1 MRCKILHESKNRMRV
16 HLFRKY
22 MTCDEADKVEYF
34 LLSLPYVDEVKV
46 SERTS
51 DAVIRYND
59 RKREL
64 LINELAHFDLASTEV
79 AVPEHTGRELT
90 HSYQDRMFWL
100 IARRVVSRFAFPI
113 SIRRIVTAVKSVP
126 YVIEGI
132 RSLMKGKLA
141 VSVLDAASIMVSMIR
156 RDFDTAG
163 SVIFLLGVGDLM
175 DEWTRKKS
183 VADLASAMA
192 LNVDRVWQVTDDG
205 EETLVGINGIK
216 LGDTIVVRTGNMV
229 PLDGVVIEGVAEINQ
244 ASITG
249 ESLPVH
255 KEPGGYVYAG
265 TVLEEGEIKV
275 NVKKAV
281 GSGQYDRITQMIEES
296 EKLKSTAEE
305 NAFRMADRLV
315 PYTFGA
321 TALTYLLTRNVT
333 RATSILM
340 VDFCCAL
347 KLSIPIAVLSAMRE
361 AGQHHISVKGGK
373 FLEKVAEAD
382 TIVFDKTG
390 TLTYACPK
398 VKDIV
403 TFDGA
408 DKDEMLRLAACLEEH
423 YPHSMANAVVKA
435 AEEKGLVHEE
445 KHSKVEYVVA
455 HGIASSIE
463 GEKVVIG
470 SYHFVFEDEG
480 CVISEDEQDKFENL
494 SDAYSHLYMAIGGR
508 VKAAIMIDDPVKSE
522 AKEVVQ
528 KLQALGLKVVM
539 LTGDSTRVA
548 NRVASELGVD
558 EVRSQV
564 LPEDKAAF
572 VEEEHKK
579 GRTCIMIGD
588 GVNDSPALSAADAG
602 IAINSGA
609 AIAREVADIMI
620 SEDDLGSLVVLRQ
633 LGTELQKRMKGN
645 YRKIVGFN
653 AGLILLGATGVLQP
667 TMTAL
672 LHNGSTIA
680 ISMKSMTNLLGTV
693 FPT

>member
-22 MTCDEADKVEYF
+22 MTCAEADKVEYF

-51 DAVIRYND
+51 DATIRYND
-59 RKREL
+59 KNRDN
-64 LINELAHFDLASTEV
+64 LINELSQFNLTSTEV
-79 AVPEHTGRELT
+79 VVPEHTGRELT
-90 HSYQDRMFWL
+90 HSYQDRMFYL
-100 IARRVVSRFAFPI
+100 IARRAISRLFLPI
-113 SIRRIVTAVKSVP
+113 SIRNVITVFKSVP
-126 YVIEGI
+126 YVIEGLK
-132 RSLMKGKLA
+132 SLAKGKLK

-163 SVIFLLGVGDLM
+163 SVIFLLSVGDLM

-192 LNVDRVWQVTDDG
+192 LNVDKVWQVNDDG
-205 EETLVGINGIK
+205 EEILVSINHIK
-216 LGDTIVVRTGNMV
+216 VEDTIVVRTGNMV
-229 PLDGVVIEGVAEINQ
+229 PLDGLIIDGVAEINQ

-255 KEPGGYVYAG
+255 KEVGGYVYAG

-275 NVKKAV
+275 CVKKTV

-390 TLTYACPK
+390 TLTHACPT
-398 VKDIV
+398 VKDVI
-403 TFDGA
+403 TFDGE

-423 YPHSMANAVVKA
+423 YPHSVANAVVKA
-435 AEEKGLVHEE
+435 AEDKGLIHEE

-455 HGIASSIE
+455 HGIASSID

-480 CVISEDEQDKFENL
+480 CVIADEEQEKFRNL
-494 SDAYSHLYMAIGGR
+494 SDEYSHLYMAIGGR
-508 VKAAIMIDDPVKSE
+508 VKAAIMIDDPVKPE
-522 AKEVVQ
+522 AKDVVER
-528 KLQALGLKVVM
+528 LQALGLRVVM
-539 LTGDSTRVA
+539 LTGDSSRVA
-548 NRVASELGVD
+548 KRVAKELGVD
-558 EVRSQV
+558 EVKAQV

-572 VEEEHKK
+572 VEEEHKA

-620 SEDDLGSLVVLRQ
+620 SEDDLSSLIILRQ
-633 LGTELQKRMKGN
+633 LGVELQKRMKGN

-653 AGLILLGATGVLQP
+653 AGLILLGAVGILQP

-680 ISMKSMTNLLGTV
+680 ISMKSMTNLLERED
-693 FPT
+693 

>member
-1 MRCKILHESKNRMRV
+1 MKCRILHESKNRMRV

-22 MTCDEADKVEYF
+22 MTFDEADKVEFF
-34 LLSLPYVDEVKV
+34 LLGLPYVSEVKV
-46 SERTS
+46 NERTS
-51 DAVIRYND
+51 DATIRYQEKYRD
-59 RKREL
+59 D
-64 LINELAHFDLASTEV
+64 LINQLASFSLTDTEV
-79 AVPEHTGRELT
+79 AVPEHTGRELN
-90 HSYQDRMFWL
+90 HNYQDRMFYL
-100 IARRVVSRFAFPI
+100 IARRAISRLFLPI
-113 SIRRIVTAVKSVP
+113 SIRNVITVVRSIPYIWEGLKS
-126 YVIEGI
+126 
-132 RSLMKGKLA
+132 LAKGRLK
-141 VSVLDAASIMVSMIR
+141 VSVLDATSILVSMLR

-192 LNVDRVWQVTDDG
+192 LNIDKVWQIDESG
-205 EETLVGINGIK
+205 EEILVDINRID

-229 PLDGVVIEGVAEINQ
+229 PLDGVIIDGVAEINQ

-255 KEPGGYVYAG
+255 KEVGGYVYAG

-275 NVKKAV
+275 SVKKTQ
-281 GSGQYDRITQMIEES
+281 GSGQYDHITQMIEES

-305 NAFRMADRLV
+305 NAFKMADRLV
-315 PYTFGA
+315 PYTLGA

-390 TLTYACPK
+390 TLTYACPS

-408 DKDEMLRLAACLEEH
+408 DKDEMLCLAACLEEH

-455 HGIASSIE
+455 HGIASFIN
-463 GEKVVIG
+463 GEKVIIG

-480 CVISEDEQDKFENL
+480 CIIEDSEKEKFENL
-494 SDAYSHLYMAIGGR
+494 SDEYSHLYMAVGGK

-522 AKEVVQ
+522 AKEVIH
-528 KLQALGLKVVM
+528 KLKALGLRVVM
-539 LTGDSTRVA
+539 LTGDSSRVA
-548 NRVASELGVD
+548 KRVARELGVD
-558 EVRSQV
+558 EVRAQV

-572 VEEEHKK
+572 VEQEHMA
-579 GRTCIMIGD
+579 GRSCIMIGD

-620 SEDDLGSLVVLRQ
+620 SEDDLSSLVILRQ
-633 LGTELQKRMKGN
+633 LGVELQKRMKGN

-653 AGLILLGATGVLQP
+653 SGLILLGAVGILQP

-680 ISMKSMTNLLGTV
+680 ISLKSMTNLLENREG
-693 FPT
+693 

>member
-16 HLFRKY
+16 RLFRKY
-22 MTCDEADKVEYF
+22 MTCAEADKVEYY
-34 LLSLPYVDEVKV
+34 LLGLPYVNEVKV

-51 DAVIRYND
+51 DAVIRYDD
-59 RKREL
+59 RKRER
-64 LINELAHFDLASTEV
+64 LIRDLSTFDLYSTEV
-79 AVPEHTGRELT
+79 TVPEHTGRELT
-90 HSYQDRMFWL
+90 HSYQDRMFYL
-100 IARRVVSRFAFPI
+100 VARRIISRAVLPI
-113 SIRRIVTAVKSVP
+113 SLRSIITAVKSIP

-132 RSLMKGKLA
+132 KSLIKGKLT
-141 VSVLDAASIMVSMIR
+141 VSVLDAASIAVSMVR
-156 RDFDTAG
+156 KDFDTAG
-163 SVIFLLGVGDLM
+163 SVIFLLSVGDLM

-183 VADLASAMA
+183 VADLAGAMA
-192 LNVDRVWQVTDDG
+192 LNVDKVWQVTDDG
-205 EETLVGINGIK
+205 EEILTDINDVK
-216 LGDTIVVRTGNMV
+216 LEDTIVVRTGNMV
-229 PLDGVVIEGVAEINQ
+229 PLDGVVMDGVAEINQ

-265 TVLEEGEIKV
+265 TVLEEGEV
-275 NVKKAV
+275 HVAVKKTV
-281 GSGQYDRITQMIEES
+281 GSGHYDRITQMIEES
-296 EKLKSTAEE
+296 EKLKSAAEE
-305 NAFRMADRLV
+305 KAFRMADRLV

-382 TIVFDKTG
+382 TIIFDKTG
-390 TLTYACPK
+390 TLTYACPS
-398 VKDIV
+398 VKEVIP
-403 TFDGA
+403 FDGA

-435 AEEKGLVHEE
+435 AEDAGLVHEE
-445 KHSKVEYVVA
+445 QHSKVEYVVA
-455 HGIASSIE
+455 HGIASSIN
-463 GEKVVIG
+463 GKKVIIG

-480 CVISEDEQDKFENL
+480 CVIADNEREKFNAL

-508 VKAAIMIDDPVKSE
+508 VKAAIMIDDPVKEE
-522 AKEVVQ
+522 ARKVVKE
-528 KLQALGLKVVM
+528 LQSLGLKVVM
-539 LTGDSTRVA
+539 LTGDSSRVA
-548 NRVASELGVD
+548 KRVARELGVD
-558 EVRSQV
+558 EVKAQV
-564 LPEDKAAF
+564 LPEDKARY
-572 VEEEHKK
+572 VEEEHKA

-620 SEDDLGSLVVLRQ
+620 SEDDLHSLVILRQ
-633 LGTELQKRMKGN
+633 LGVELQKRMKGN

-653 AGLILLGATGVLQP
+653 AGLIALGAAGILQP

-680 ISMKSMTNLLGTV
+680 ISMKSMTDLLEKSKE
-693 FPT
+693 

>member
-1 MRCKILHESKNRMRV
+1 MKCKILHESKNRMRV
-16 HLFRKY
+16 HLYRKY
-22 MTCDEADKVEYF
+22 MTCSEADKVEYF
-34 LLSLPYVDEVKV
+34 LLGLPYVSNAKV
-46 SERTS
+46 RERTS
-51 DAVIRYND
+51 DATIIYD
-59 RKREL
+59 SRKRQEL
-64 LINELAHFDLASTEV
+64 IKELSGFSLKNTEV
-79 AVPEHTGRELT
+79 AVPDHTARELT
-90 HSYQDRMFWL
+90 HSYQDRMFYL
-100 IARRVVSRFAFPI
+100 IARRIVTRTVFPI
-113 SIRRIVTAVKSVP
+113 SIRNIITAVKAVP
-126 YVIEGI
+126 YILEGL
-132 RSLMKGKLA
+132 RSLARRKLT
-141 VSVLDAASIMVSMIR
+141 VSVLDASSITVSMLR
-156 RDFDTAG
+156 RDADTAG
-163 SVIFLLGVGDLM
+163 NVIFLLGVGDLM

-183 VADLASAMA
+183 VADLASAMS
-192 LNVDRVWQVTDDG
+192 LNIDKVWKIDNG
-205 EETLVGINGIK
+205 EEKLVDISRIRPE
-216 LGDTIVVRTGNMV
+216 DTIVVRTGNMI
-229 PLDGVVIEGVAEINQ
+229 PLDGLVADGVAEINQ

-265 TVLEEGEIKV
+265 TVLEEGEIRIT
-275 NVKKAV
+275 VKKNV
-281 GSGQYDRITQMIEES
+281 GSGQYDRIARMIEES

-305 NAFRMADRLV
+305 NAFRMADKLV

-321 TALTYLLTRNVT
+321 TALTYLLTRNAT

-361 AGQHHISVKGGK
+361 ASQHHISVKGGK

-390 TLTYACPK
+390 TLTYACPT

-403 TFDGA
+403 TFDGS

-423 YPHSMANAVVKA
+423 YPHSVANAVVKA

-455 HGIASSIE
+455 HGIASSID

-480 CVISEDEQDKFENL
+480 CVISDDEREKFEKL

-508 VKAAIMIDDPVKSE
+508 VKAAIMIDDPVKKE
-522 AKEVVQ
+522 AKEVVK

-539 LTGDSTRVA
+539 LTGDSSRVA
-548 NRVASELGVD
+548 KRVARELEVD
-558 EVRSQV
+558 EVRAQV

-572 VEEEHKK
+572 IEEEHAA

-588 GVNDSPALSAADAG
+588 GVNDSPALSVADAG

-620 SEDDLGSLVVLRQ
+620 SEDDLNSLVTLRQ
-633 LGTELQKRMKGN
+633 LGVELKKRMKGN
-645 YRKIVGFN
+645 YHKIVGFN
-653 AGLILLGATGVLQP
+653 AGLILLGATGILQP

-680 ISMKSMTNLLGTV
+680 ISMRSMTDLLEK
-693 FPT
+693 

>member
-16 HLFRKY
+16 RLFRKY
-22 MTCDEADKVEYF
+22 MTCAEADKVEYY
-34 LLSLPYVDEVKV
+34 LLGLPYVNEVKV

-51 DAVIRYND
+51 DAVIRYDD
-59 RKREL
+59 RKRER
-64 LINELAHFDLASTEV
+64 LIRDLSMFDLYSTEV
-79 AVPEHTGRELT
+79 TVPEHTGRELT
-90 HSYQDRMFWL
+90 HSYQDRMFYL
-100 IARRVVSRFAFPI
+100 VARRIISRAVLPI
-113 SIRRIVTAVKSVP
+113 SLRSIITAVKSIP

-132 RSLMKGKLA
+132 KSLIKGKLT
-141 VSVLDAASIMVSMIR
+141 VSVLDAASIAVSMVR
-156 RDFDTAG
+156 KDFDTAG
-163 SVIFLLGVGDLM
+163 SVIFLLSVGDLM

-183 VADLASAMA
+183 VADLAGAMA
-192 LNVDRVWQVTDDG
+192 LNVDKVWQVTDDG
-205 EETLVGINGIK
+205 EEILTDINDVK
-216 LGDTIVVRTGNMV
+216 LEDTIVVRTGNMV
-229 PLDGVVIEGVAEINQ
+229 PLDGVVIDGVAEINQ

-265 TVLEEGEIKV
+265 TVLEEGEV
-275 NVKKAV
+275 HVAVKKTV
-281 GSGQYDRITQMIEES
+281 GSGHYDRITQMIEES
-296 EKLKSTAEE
+296 EKLKSAAEE
-305 NAFRMADRLV
+305 KAFRMADRLV

-382 TIVFDKTG
+382 TIIFDKTG
-390 TLTYACPK
+390 TLTYACPS
-398 VKDIV
+398 VKEVIP
-403 TFDGA
+403 FDGA

-435 AEEKGLVHEE
+435 AEDAGLVHEE
-445 KHSKVEYVVA
+445 QHSKVEYVVA
-455 HGIASSIE
+455 HGIASSIN
-463 GEKVVIG
+463 GEKVIIG

-480 CVISEDEQDKFENL
+480 CVIADNEREKFDTL

-508 VKAAIMIDDPVKSE
+508 VKAAIMIDDPVKAE
-522 AKEVVQ
+522 AREVV
-528 KLQALGLKVVM
+528 KELQSLGLKVVM
-539 LTGDSTRVA
+539 LTGDSSRVA
-548 NRVASELGVD
+548 KRVARELGVD
-558 EVRSQV
+558 EVKAQV
-564 LPEDKAAF
+564 LPEDKARY
-572 VEEEHKK
+572 VEEEHKA

-620 SEDDLGSLVVLRQ
+620 SEDDLHSLVILRQ
-633 LGTELQKRMKGN
+633 LGVELQKRMKGN

-653 AGLILLGATGVLQP
+653 AGLIALGAAGILQP

-680 ISMKSMTNLLGTV
+680 ISMKSMTDLLEKSKE
-693 FPT
+693 

>member
-34 LLSLPYVDEVKV
+34 LLALPYVREVKV

-51 DAVIRYND
+51 DATIIYQE
-59 RKREL
+59 KYRED
-64 LINELAHFDLASTEV
+64 LIKSLSEFSLTGTEV

-90 HSYQDRMFWL
+90 HDYQDRMFYL
-100 IARRVVSRFAFPI
+100 IARRAISRLLLPKTI
-113 SIRRIVTAVKSVP
+113 RIVVTVVKSIP
-126 YVIEGI
+126 YIWEGLK
-132 RSLMKGKLA
+132 SLVKGKLK
-141 VSVLDAASIMVSMIR
+141 VSVLDATSILVSMLR

-163 SVIFLLGVGDLM
+163 SVIFLLSVGDLM

-192 LNVDRVWQVTDDG
+192 LNVDKVWQVNEDG
-205 EETLVGINGIK
+205 EEILVDINRIN
-216 LGDTIVVRTGNMV
+216 LEDTIVVRTGNMV
-229 PLDGVVIEGVAEINQ
+229 PLDGVVVDGVAEINQ

-255 KEPGGYVYAG
+255 KEVGGYVYAG

-275 NVKKAV
+275 LVKKTQ

-305 NAFRMADRLV
+305 NAFRMADKLV
-315 PYTFGA
+315 PYTLGA
-321 TALTYLLTRNVT
+321 TVLTYLLTRNVT

-390 TLTYACPK
+390 TLTYACPS

-403 TFDGA
+403 TFDNA

-455 HGIASSIE
+455 HGIASSID
-463 GEKVVIG
+463 GEKVIIG

-480 CVISEDEQDKFENL
+480 CIIAENEKEKFENL
-494 SDAYSHLYMAIGGR
+494 SDEYSHLYMAIGGR

-522 AKEVVQ
+522 AKDVIQ
-528 KLQALGLKVVM
+528 NLRSLGLRVVM
-539 LTGDSTRVA
+539 LTGDSSRVA
-548 NRVASELGVD
+548 KRVARELGVD
-558 EVRSQV
+558 EVRAQV

-572 VEEEHKK
+572 VEEEHKA
-579 GRTCIMIGD
+579 GRSCIMIGD

-620 SEDDLGSLVVLRQ
+620 SEDDLSSLIVLRR
-633 LGTELQKRMKGN
+633 LGIELQKRMKGN
-645 YRKIVGFN
+645 YRKIVSFN
-653 AGLILLGATGVLQP
+653 AGLIILGAMGILQP

-672 LHNGSTIA
+672 LHNGSTIL
-680 ISMKSMTNLLGTV
+680 ISMKSMTNLIDK
-693 FPT
+693 

>member
-1 MRCKILHESKNRMRV
+1 MRV
-16 HLFRKY
+16 HLYHKY
-22 MTCDEADKVEYF
+22 MTFDEADRVECF
-34 LLSLPYVDEVKV
+34 LLSLPYVKEVKV

-51 DAVIRYND
+51 DATIKYNGRNRD
-59 RKREL
+59 KLIDEL
-64 LINELAHFDLASTEV
+64 SRFDIACTEV
-79 AVPEHTGRELT
+79 AVPDHTGRELT
-90 HSYQDRMFWL
+90 HSYQDRMFYK
-100 IARRVVSRFAFPI
+100 IAGRAITRLVLPGFIRAGI
-113 SIRRIVTAVKSVP
+113 SIVKAVP
-126 YVIEGI
+126 YVIEGLK
-132 RSLMKGKLA
+132 SLLKGKLT
-141 VSVLDAASIMVSMIR
+141 VSVLDAASILVSLIR

-192 LNVDRVWQVTDDG
+192 LNVDKVWQVNEDG
-205 EETLVGINGIK
+205 EEVLVDITQVK
-216 LGDTIVVRTGNMV
+216 LEDTIVVRTGNMV
-229 PLDGVVIEGVAEINQ
+229 PLDGVVIDGVAEINQ

-265 TVLEEGEIKV
+265 TVLEEGEV
-275 NVKKAV
+275 TVCVKKTV
-281 GSGQYDRITQMIEES
+281 GSGQYDRIARMIEES
-296 EKLKSTAEE
+296 EKLKSKAEE

-398 VKDIV
+398 VVDVIP
-403 TFDGA
+403 FDNS
-408 DKDEMLRLAACLEEH
+408 DKDEILRLAACLEEH

-455 HGIASSIE
+455 HGIASSID

-480 CVISEDEQDKFENL
+480 CVISDSEHEKFRNL

-522 AKEVVQ
+522 AKEVVS
-528 KLQALGLKVVM
+528 KLQSLGLKVVM
-539 LTGDSTRVA
+539 LTGDSSRVA
-548 NRVASELGVD
+548 KRVAREIGVD
-558 EVRSQV
+558 EVRAQV
-564 LPEDKAAF
+564 LPEDKAKF
-572 VEEEHKK
+572 VEEEHAK

-620 SEDDLGSLVVLRQ
+620 SEDDLESLIILRQ

-653 AGLILLGATGVLQP
+653 VGLILLGAVGVLQP

-680 ISMKSMTNLLGTV
+680 ISMKSMTNLIKNT
-693 FPT
+693 

>member
-34 LLSLPYVDEVKV
+34 LLGLSYVSEVKV

-51 DAVIRYND
+51 DATIIYQEKYREDLIRSLS
-59 RKREL
+59 EFS
-64 LINELAHFDLASTEV
+64 ITGTEV

-90 HSYQDRMFWL
+90 HDYQDRMFYL
-100 IARRVVSRFAFPI
+100 IARRAISRLLLPKTI
-113 SIRRIVTAVKSVP
+113 RIVVTVVKSIP
-126 YVIEGI
+126 YIWEGLK
-132 RSLMKGKLA
+132 SLVKGKLK
-141 VSVLDAASIMVSMIR
+141 VSVLDATSILVSMLR

-163 SVIFLLGVGDLM
+163 SVIFLLSVGDLM

-192 LNVDRVWQVTDDG
+192 LNVDKVWQVNEDG
-205 EETLVGINGIK
+205 EEILVDINRIN
-216 LGDTIVVRTGNMV
+216 LEDTIVVRTGNMV
-229 PLDGVVIEGVAEINQ
+229 PLDGVVVDGVAEINQ

-255 KEPGGYVYAG
+255 KEVGGYVYAG

-275 NVKKAV
+275 LVKKTQ

-305 NAFRMADRLV
+305 NAFRMADKLV
-315 PYTFGA
+315 PYTLGA
-321 TALTYLLTRNVT
+321 TVLTYLLTRNVT

-390 TLTYACPK
+390 TLTYACPS

-403 TFDGA
+403 TFDNA

-455 HGIASSIE
+455 HGIASSID
-463 GEKVVIG
+463 GEKVIIG

-480 CVISEDEQDKFENL
+480 CIIAENEKEKFENL
-494 SDAYSHLYMAIGGR
+494 SDEYSHLYLAIGGR

-522 AKEVVQ
+522 AKDVIQ
-528 KLQALGLKVVM
+528 NLRSLGLRVVM
-539 LTGDSTRVA
+539 LTGDSSRVA
-548 NRVASELGVD
+548 KRVARELGVD
-558 EVRSQV
+558 EVRAQV

-572 VEEEHKK
+572 VEEEHKV
-579 GRTCIMIGD
+579 GRSCIMIGD

-620 SEDDLGSLVVLRQ
+620 SEDDLSSLIVLRR
-633 LGTELQKRMKGN
+633 LGIELQKRMKGN
-645 YRKIVGFN
+645 YRKIVSFN
-653 AGLILLGATGVLQP
+653 AGLIILGAMGILQP

-672 LHNGSTIA
+672 LHNGSTIL
-680 ISMKSMTNLLGTV
+680 ISMKSMTNLIDK
-693 FPT
+693 

>member
-16 HLFRKY
+16 KLFRKY

-34 LLSLPYVDEVKV
+34 LLNLPYVDEVKV

-51 DAVIRYND
+51 DATIRYND
-59 RKREL
+59 RHRSSLIDEL
-64 LINELAHFDLASTEV
+64 SHFDLVSTEV
-79 AVPEHTGRELT
+79 TVPEHTGRELS
-90 HSYQDRMFWL
+90 HEYQDRMFYL
-100 IARRVVSRFAFPI
+100 IARRAVSRLVFPI
-113 SIRRIVTAVKSVP
+113 SIRRIITAVKSVP
-126 YVIEGI
+126 YFIEGI

-163 SVIFLLGVGDLM
+163 SVIFLLSVGDLM

-192 LNVDRVWQVTDDG
+192 LNVDRVWQVSDDG
-205 EETLVGINGIK
+205 SEALVSINGIQPE
-216 LGDTIVVRTGNMV
+216 DVIVVRTGNMV
-229 PLDGVVIEGVAEINQ
+229 PLDGVVIDGVAEINQ

-265 TVLEEGEIKV
+265 TVLEEGEIKIS
-275 NVKKAV
+275 VKKAV

-305 NAFRMADRLV
+305 NAFRMADKLV

-321 TALTYLLTRNVT
+321 TALTYLLTRNIT

-390 TLTYACPK
+390 TLTYACPT
-398 VKDIV
+398 VKDVIP
-403 TFDGA
+403 FDGA

-435 AEEKGLVHEE
+435 AADKGLVHEE

-455 HGIASSIE
+455 HGIASSID

-470 SYHFVFEDEG
+470 SYHFVFEDEQ
-480 CVISEDEQDKFENL
+480 CVISDEEKEKFDNL

-522 AKEVVQ
+522 AKDVVA

-539 LTGDSTRVA
+539 LTGDSSRVA
-548 NRVASELGVD
+548 KRVARELGVD
-558 EVRSQV
+558 EVRAQV

-572 VEEEHKK
+572 VEEEHKN

-588 GVNDSPALSAADAG
+588 GVNDSPALSVADAG

-620 SEDDLGSLVVLRQ
+620 SEDDLGSLVILRQ

-653 AGLILLGATGVLQP
+653 AGLILLGAAGILQP

-680 ISMKSMTNLLGTV
+680 ISMKSMKNLIK
-693 FPT
+693 

>member
-1 MRCKILHESKNRMRV
+1 MKCKILHESKNRMRV
-16 HLFRKY
+16 HLYRKY
-22 MTCDEADKVEYF
+22 MTCNEADKVEYF
-34 LLSLPYVDEVKV
+34 ILGLPYVSNAKV
-46 SERTS
+46 RERIS
-51 DAVIRYND
+51 DATIIYD
-59 RKREL
+59 SRKRKEL
-64 LINELAHFDLASTEV
+64 IKELSEFSLKNTEV
-79 AVPEHTGRELT
+79 AVPDHTARELT
-90 HSYQDRMFWL
+90 HSYQDRMFYL
-100 IARRVVSRFAFPI
+100 IARRIVTRTVFPI
-113 SIRRIVTAVKSVP
+113 SIRNIITAVKAVP
-126 YVIEGI
+126 YILEGV
-132 RSLMKGKLA
+132 RSLARRKLT
-141 VSVLDAASIMVSMIR
+141 VSVLDASSITVSMLR
-156 RDFDTAG
+156 RDTDTAG
-163 SVIFLLGVGDLM
+163 NVIFLLSVGDLM

-183 VADLASAMA
+183 VADLASAMS
-192 LNVDRVWQVTDDG
+192 LNIDKVWKIDNG
-205 EETLVGINGIK
+205 EEKLVDINRIRPE
-216 LGDTIVVRTGNMV
+216 DTIVVRTGNMI
-229 PLDGVVIEGVAEINQ
+229 PLDGLVADGVAEINQ

-265 TVLEEGEIKV
+265 TVLEEGEIRIT
-275 NVKKAV
+275 VKKNV
-281 GSGQYDRITQMIEES
+281 GSGQYDRIARMIEES

-305 NAFRMADRLV
+305 NAFRMADKLV

-321 TALTYLLTRNVT
+321 TALTYLLTRNAT

-361 AGQHHISVKGGK
+361 ASQHHISVKGGK

-390 TLTYACPK
+390 TLTYACPT

-403 TFDGA
+403 TFDGS

-423 YPHSMANAVVKA
+423 YPHSVANAVVKA

-455 HGIASSIE
+455 HGIASSID

-480 CVISEDEQDKFENL
+480 CVIADNEREKFENL
-494 SDAYSHLYMAIGGR
+494 SDEYSHLYMAIGGR
-508 VKAAIMIDDPVKSE
+508 VKAAIMIEDPVKKE
-522 AKEVVQ
+522 AGEVVK

-539 LTGDSTRVA
+539 LTGDSSRVA
-548 NRVASELGVD
+548 KRVARELEVD
-558 EVRSQV
+558 EVKAQV

-572 VEEEHKK
+572 IEEEHAA

-588 GVNDSPALSAADAG
+588 GVNDSPALSVADAG

-620 SEDDLGSLVVLRQ
+620 SEDDLHSLVTLRQ
-633 LGTELQKRMKGN
+633 LGVELKKRMKGN
-645 YRKIVGFN
+645 YHKIVGFN
-653 AGLILLGATGVLQP
+653 AGLILLGATGILQP

-680 ISMKSMTNLLGTV
+680 ISMRSMTDLLEK
-693 FPT
+693 

>member
-1 MRCKILHESKNRMRV
+1 MKCKILHESKNRMRV
-16 HLFRKY
+16 HLYRKY
-22 MTCDEADKVEYF
+22 MTCSEADKVEYF
-34 LLSLPYVDEVKV
+34 LLGLPYVSNAKV
-46 SERTS
+46 RERTS
-51 DAVIRYND
+51 DATIIYD
-59 RKREL
+59 SRKRKEL
-64 LINELAHFDLASTEV
+64 IRELSEFSLKNTEV
-79 AVPEHTGRELT
+79 AVPDHTARKLT
-90 HSYQDRMFWL
+90 HSYQDRMFYL
-100 IARRVVSRFAFPI
+100 IARRIVTRTVFPI
-113 SIRRIVTAVKSVP
+113 SIRNIITAVKAVP
-126 YVIEGI
+126 YILEGV
-132 RSLMKGKLA
+132 RSLARRKLT
-141 VSVLDAASIMVSMIR
+141 VSVLDASSITVSMLR
-156 RDFDTAG
+156 RDTDTAG
-163 SVIFLLGVGDLM
+163 NVIFLLSVGDLM

-183 VADLASAMA
+183 VADLASAMS
-192 LNVDRVWQVTDDG
+192 LNIDKVWKIVDNG
-205 EETLVGINGIK
+205 EEKLVDINRIRPE
-216 LGDTIVVRTGNMV
+216 DTIVVRTGNMI
-229 PLDGVVIEGVAEINQ
+229 PLDGLVADGVAEINQ

-265 TVLEEGEIKV
+265 TVLEEGEIRIT
-275 NVKKAV
+275 VKKNV
-281 GSGQYDRITQMIEES
+281 GSGQYDRIARMIEES
-296 EKLKSTAEE
+296 EKLKSAAEE
-305 NAFRMADRLV
+305 NAFRMADKLV

-321 TALTYLLTRNVT
+321 TALTYLLTRNAT

-361 AGQHHISVKGGK
+361 ASQHHISVKGGK

-390 TLTYACPK
+390 TLTYACPT

-403 TFDGA
+403 TFDGS

-423 YPHSMANAVVKA
+423 YPHSVANAVVKA

-445 KHSKVEYVVA
+445 KHSRVEYVVA
-455 HGIASSIE
+455 HGIASSIN

-480 CVISEDEQDKFENL
+480 CVISDEEREKFENL

-508 VKAAIMIDDPVKSE
+508 VKAAIMIDDPVKKE
-522 AKEVVQ
+522 AKEVVK
-528 KLQALGLKVVM
+528 KLQSLGLRVVM
-539 LTGDSTRVA
+539 LTGDSSRVA
-548 NRVASELGVD
+548 KRVARELEVD
-558 EVRSQV
+558 EVKAQV

-572 VEEEHKK
+572 IEEEHAA

-588 GVNDSPALSAADAG
+588 GVNDSPALSVADAG

-620 SEDDLGSLVVLRQ
+620 SEDDLNSLVTLRQ
-633 LGTELQKRMKGN
+633 LGVELKKRMKGN
-645 YRKIVGFN
+645 YHKIVGFN
-653 AGLILLGATGVLQP
+653 AGLILLGATGILQP

-680 ISMKSMTNLLGTV
+680 ISMRSMTDLWEK
-693 FPT
+693 

>member
-1 MRCKILHESKNRMRV
+1 MKCKILHESKNRMRV
-16 HLFRKY
+16 HLYRKY
-22 MTCDEADKVEYF
+22 MTCSEADKVEFF
-34 LLSLPYVDEVKV
+34 LLGLPYVSNAKV
-46 SERTS
+46 RERTS
-51 DAVIRYND
+51 DATIIYD
-59 RKREL
+59 SRKRKEL
-64 LINELAHFDLASTEV
+64 IRELSEFSLKNTEV
-79 AVPEHTGRELT
+79 AVPDHTARELT
-90 HSYQDRMFWL
+90 HSYQDRMFYL
-100 IARRVVSRFAFPI
+100 IARRIVTRTVFPI
-113 SIRRIVTAVKSVP
+113 SIRNIITAVKAVP
-126 YVIEGI
+126 YILEGV
-132 RSLMKGKLA
+132 RSLARRKLT
-141 VSVLDAASIMVSMIR
+141 VSVLDASSITVSMLR
-156 RDFDTAG
+156 RDADTAG
-163 SVIFLLGVGDLM
+163 NVIFLLGVGDLM

-192 LNVDRVWQVTDDG
+192 LNIDKVWKVDVNG
-205 EETLVGINGIK
+205 EEKLVDINRIRPE
-216 LGDTIVVRTGNMV
+216 DTIIVRTGNMI
-229 PLDGVVIEGVAEINQ
+229 PLDGLVADGVAEINQ

-265 TVLEEGEIKV
+265 TVLEEGEIRIT
-275 NVKKAV
+275 VKKNV
-281 GSGQYDRITQMIEES
+281 GSGQYDRIARMIEES

-305 NAFRMADRLV
+305 NAFRMADKLV

-321 TALTYLLTRNVT
+321 TALTYLLTRNAT

-361 AGQHHISVKGGK
+361 ASQHHISVKGGK

-390 TLTYACPK
+390 TLTYACPT

-403 TFDGA
+403 TFDGS
-408 DKDEMLRLAACLEEH
+408 DKNEMLRLAACLEEH
-423 YPHSMANAVVKA
+423 YPHSVANAVVKA

-455 HGIASSIE
+455 HGIASSID

-480 CVISEDEQDKFENL
+480 CVIADNEREKFENL
-494 SDAYSHLYMAIGGR
+494 SDEYSHLYMAIGGR
-508 VKAAIMIDDPVKSE
+508 VKAAIMIEDPVKKE
-522 AKEVVQ
+522 AGEVVK

-539 LTGDSTRVA
+539 LTGDSSRVA
-548 NRVASELGVD
+548 KRVARELEVD
-558 EVRSQV
+558 EVKAQV

-572 VEEEHKK
+572 IEEEHAA

-588 GVNDSPALSAADAG
+588 GVNDSPALSVADAG

-620 SEDDLGSLVVLRQ
+620 SEDDLHSLVTLRQ
-633 LGTELQKRMKGN
+633 LGVELKKRMKGN
-645 YRKIVGFN
+645 YHKIVGFN
-653 AGLILLGATGVLQP
+653 AGLILLGATGILQP

-680 ISMKSMTNLLGTV
+680 ISMRSMTDLLEK
-693 FPT
+693 

>member
-22 MTCDEADKVEYF
+22 MSCDEADKVEYF
-34 LLSLPYVDEVKV
+34 LLGLPYVNEVKV

-51 DAVIRYND
+51 DAVIRYDD
-59 RKREL
+59 RKRES
-64 LINELAHFDLASTEV
+64 LISDLSKFDLSSTEV
-79 AVPEHTGRELT
+79 AVPEHTGRELV
-90 HSYQDRMFWL
+90 HSYQDRMFYL
-100 IARRVVSRFAFPI
+100 IARRIVSRTLFPVSLRSVI
-113 SIRRIVTAVKSVP
+113 TAIKSVP
-126 YVIEGI
+126 YIIEGAK
-132 RSLMKGKLA
+132 SLLKGKLA
-141 VSVLDAASIMVSMIR
+141 VSVLDAASIAVSMLR

-192 LNVDRVWQVTDDG
+192 LNVDKVWQVTENG
-205 EETLVGINGIK
+205 EEVLVDINKVK
-216 LGDTIVVRTGNMV
+216 LEDKIVVRTGNMV
-229 PLDGVVIEGVAEINQ
+229 PLDGLVIDGVAEINQ

-265 TVLEEGEIKV
+265 TVLEEGEITV
-275 NVKKAV
+275 AVKKTV

-382 TIVFDKTG
+382 TIIFDKTG
-390 TLTYACPK
+390 TLTYACPS
-398 VKDIV
+398 VKDVIP
-403 TFDGA
+403 FDGA

-445 KHSKVEYVVA
+445 QHSKVEYVVA
-455 HGIASSIE
+455 HGIASSID
-463 GEKVVIG
+463 GEKAIIG

-480 CVISEDEQDKFENL
+480 CVISDDEREKFENL

-508 VKAAIMIDDPVKSE
+508 VKAAIMIDDPVK
-522 AKEVVQ
+522 KESKDVVK
-528 KLQALGLKVVM
+528 KLQSLGLKVVM
-539 LTGDSTRVA
+539 LTGDSSRVA
-548 NRVASELGVD
+548 KRVARELGVD
-558 EVRSQV
+558 EVKAQV
-564 LPEDKAAF
+564 LPEDKARY
-572 VEEEHKK
+572 VEEEHKA

-620 SEDDLGSLVVLRQ
+620 SEDDLNSLVILRE
-633 LGTELQKRMKGN
+633 LGVELQKRMKGN

-653 AGLILLGATGVLQP
+653 AGLIALGAAGILQP

-680 ISMKSMTNLLGTV
+680 ISMKSMTNLLERKE
-693 FPT
+693 

>member
-1 MRCKILHESKNRMRV
+1 MKCKILHESKNRMRV
-16 HLFRKY
+16 HFFRKY
-22 MTCDEADKVEYF
+22 MTFDEADKVEYF
-34 LLSLPYVDEVKV
+34 LLGLPYVDEVKV

-51 DAVIRYND
+51 DATIRYND
-59 RKREL
+59 KKRND
-64 LINELAHFDLASTEV
+64 LIKALSEFSLTSTEV
-79 AVPEHTGRELT
+79 VVPEHTGRELT
-90 HSYQDRMFWL
+90 HNYQDRMFYL
-100 IARRVVSRFAFPI
+100 IARRAISRLFLPV
-113 SIRRIVTAVKSVP
+113 SIRNVITVVKSVP
-126 YVIEGI
+126 YIVEGLK
-132 RSLMKGKLA
+132 SLAKGKLK
-141 VSVLDAASIMVSMIR
+141 VSVLDAASILVSMIR

-175 DEWTRKKS
+175 DEWTRKTS

-192 LNVDRVWQVTDDG
+192 LNVDKVWQVTDSG
-205 EETLVGINGIK
+205 EEILVDINHIK
-216 LGDTIVVRTGNMV
+216 LEDTIVVRTGNMI
-229 PLDGVVIEGVAEINQ
+229 PLDGIVIDGVAENNQ

-275 NVKKAV
+275 AVKKIV

-305 NAFRMADRLV
+305 NAFRMADKLV

-390 TLTYACPK
+390 TLTYSCPT
-398 VKDIV
+398 VKDVI

-423 YPHSMANAVVKA
+423 YPHSVANSVVKA
-435 AEEKGLVHEE
+435 AADKGLTHEE

-455 HGIASSIE
+455 HGIASSID

-480 CVISEDEQDKFENL
+480 CTVSSEEQSKFENL
-494 SDAYSHLYMAIGGR
+494 SDEYSHLYMAIGGK
-508 VKAAIMIDDPVKSE
+508 VKAAIMIEDPVKPE
-522 AKEVVQ
+522 AKSVVER
-528 KLQALGLKVVM
+528 LQALGLRVVM
-539 LTGDSTRVA
+539 LTGDSSRVA
-548 NRVASELGVD
+548 KRVARELGVD
-558 EVRSQV
+558 EVRAQV
-564 LPEDKAAF
+564 LPEDKASF
-572 VEEEHKK
+572 VEEEHRA

-620 SEDDLGSLVVLRQ
+620 SEDDLSSLVILRQ
-633 LGTELQKRMKGN
+633 LGVELQKRMKGN
-645 YRKIVGFN
+645 YQKIVGFN
-653 AGLILLGATGVLQP
+653 AGLIILGAFGILQP

-680 ISMKSMTNLLGTV
+680 ISMKSMTNLIEKEE
-693 FPT
+693 